1 MAKNTLLAGTILG
14 AAILVPGLA
23 AAQSAPTPT
32 AAQIDALNRQIQA
45 LQSQLDTLKDSVGK
59 DIKAV
64 DKKLSEQTTV
74 TVANG
79 RPRFVSPD
87 KAFDVS
93 LRGRIHLDY
102 GYWTDSKNTGDLA
115 DGFNFRRAFLGIGGK
130 VFNDWVFD
138 VNTDFATGG
147 ANRGSNAR
155 LQAANFSY
163 TGFKNW
169 SIDFGAM
176 QPSLTL
182 MDSIG
187 SNDIPFIEK
196 SQTTNLAVMTIAN
209 EARLSAGFRQWGERY
224 RISAYVTGDQISN
237 SGPRDDQ
244 AAVIGRASVLAATG
258 DDYKVHLGVSGGHL
272 FKPGQTAGVSART
285 YSLSDRPET
294 RQGGLTVGTA
304 NGQWAFG
311 TGNIDTK
318 DYTVYGGEFGATY
331 KSFWAM
337 AEHYNYEFSRRNNLS
352 DVGFDSWYVAGGW
365 FLTGEQRPYSVAGG
379 NFGAPKINAPFKLGQ
394 GGGIGAWEVAVRY
407 STADLTDSKLA
418 ANDLQGE
425 QDVVTLGVNWYL
437 NNAFR
442 FMLNYSFINVDRPS
456 WSTAKDIDADA
467 ITLRA
472 QFAF

>member
-23 AAQSAPTPT
+23 AAQSAPAAT

-45 LQSQLDTLKDSVGK
+45 LQSQLDTLKETVGK
-59 DIKAV
+59 DIQAV
-64 DKKLSEQTTV
+64 DKKVSSQATV
-74 TVANG
+74 TVDNG

-102 GYWTDSKNTGDLA
+102 GYWFGDKGTTDLP

-138 VNTDFATGG
+138 VNTDFATSG
-147 ANRGSNAR
+147 ANRASNAR
-155 LQAANFSY
+155 LQQASFSY
-163 TGFKNW
+163 AGFKNW

-187 SNDIPFIEK
+187 SNEIPFIER
-196 SQTTNLAVMTIAN
+196 SQTTNLAVMNVAN
-209 EARLSAGFRQWGERY
+209 ESRLSAGFRHWGDRY

-244 AAVIGRASVLAATG
+244 TAIIGRASVLAATG
-258 DDYKVHLGVSGGHL
+258 ADYDVHVGTSAGYLIT
-272 FKPGQTAGVSART
+272 PGQTAGNSARN

-294 RQGGLTVGTA
+294 RIGGISLGTA

-311 TGNIDTK
+311 TGDINTEDF
-318 DYTVYGGEFGATY
+318 TVYGGEFGATF

-337 AEHYNYEFSRRNNLS
+337 AEYYEYEFGRRNNLS
-352 DVGFDSWYVAGGW
+352 DVSFNSWYVAGGW
-365 FLTGEQRPYSVAGG
+365 FLTGERRPYSVAGG
-379 NFGAPKINAPFKLGQ
+379 NFGAPKINSPFKVAN
-394 GGGIGAWEVAVRY
+394 GGGTGAWELVARY
-407 STADLTDSKLA
+407 STADLTSSKFVA
-418 ANDLQGE
+418 TTEGE
-425 QDVVTLGVNWYL
+425 QDIVTVGVNWYL

-442 FMLNYSFINVDRPS
+442 FMLNYNFIKIDRPAG
-456 WSTAKDIDADA
+456 STASDVDADA
-467 ITLRA
+467 LTLRA
-472 QFAF
+472 QFTF